1 MMMMLI
7 PVVLMMVMDVEC
19 LKTVVLTMH
28 DLYHKCCVSHA
39 VTPTTVSVDDDD
51 GGAAAA
57 DGNGCTDDDGG
68 GS

>member
-1 MMMMLI
+1 MMMMMI

-39 VTPTTVSVDDDD
+39 VTLTTVSVDDDD
-51 GGAAAA
+51 GSAAAYEA
-57 DGNGCTDDDGG
+57 
-68 GS
+68 S